1 MSTLTT
7 QRVVARGSGD
17 LAVEVDA
24 GDGLLRTDM
33 PVARGGGASGPTPGS
48 MMRASVAA
56 CLAVGYKQWS
66 EKLNIAVCDIEIELT
81 TEIDMRGQGG
91 TAEVPPGWQSIRWHV
106 RVTSAASDAD
116 VERLLRHAESL
127 SPMLDS
133 LHPRCKRVRTFEVRR

>member
-7 QRVVARGSGD
+7 QRVSARVGD
-17 LAVEVDA
+17 RLAVEIDA
-24 GDGLLRTDM
+24 GDGVLRTDM
-33 PVARGGGASGPTPGS
+33 PLARGGGGAAPTPGS

-66 EKLNIAVCDIEIELT
+66 EKLDIVVSDIEVELT

-91 TAEVPPGWQSIRWHV
+91 LAEVPPGWQSIRWHV
-106 RVTSAASDAD
+106 RLRSTASDAD
-116 VERLLRHAESL
+116 VERLLQQAERL

-133 LHPRCKRVRTFEVRR
+133 LHPRCERVRTFELLR